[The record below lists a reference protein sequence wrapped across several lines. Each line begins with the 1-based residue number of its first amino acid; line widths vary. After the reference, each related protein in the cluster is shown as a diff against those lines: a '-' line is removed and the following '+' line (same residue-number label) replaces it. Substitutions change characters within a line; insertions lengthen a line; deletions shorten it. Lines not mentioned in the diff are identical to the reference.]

1 MNFLN
6 FCLIILQVTINSVA
20 QVLLK
25 KGVVFL
31 NFKQPIFPLFFSVIT
46 NWYIVGGAT
55 IFVLSLILWL
65 YLLSQFDLSFLY
77 PISSLAF
84 VITAVSGWMFLS
96 ENISLNRGMG
106 IVLIIMGVMFIA
118 KS

>member
-6 FCLIILQVTINSVA
+6 FFLIIFQVTINSAA
-20 QVLLK
+20 QILLK
-25 KGVVFL
+25 KGVSFL
-31 NFKQPIFPLFFSVIT
+31 DFKQPIFTIFISVIT
-46 NWYIVGGAT
+46 NWYILGGVT
-55 IFVLSLILWL
+55 IFVLSLSLWI

-84 VITAVSGWMFLS
+84 VITAFSGWMFLS
-96 ENISLNRGMG
+96 ENISLNRGVG
-106 IVLIIMGVMFIA
+106 ITLIILGVIFVA